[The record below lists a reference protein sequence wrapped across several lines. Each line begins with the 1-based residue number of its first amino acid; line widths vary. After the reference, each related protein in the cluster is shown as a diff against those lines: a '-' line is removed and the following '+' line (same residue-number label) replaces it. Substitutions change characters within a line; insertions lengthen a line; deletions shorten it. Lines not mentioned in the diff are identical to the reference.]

1 MTQSLRQEKNYAG
14 ASRRSGVQSKIT
26 IFITLPLLVAAAL
39 HQDIEHVIVLVDSAP
54 QVMALAIDGQK
65 DLVEVPLVPWLG
77 ASTLQLIRVVL
88 PKLQTSLADGFM
100 GDVDTAFAQ
109 QFLHVAVAQGE
120 AVVEP
125 DPMADNLAWKAVIF
139 VALAVGRRGHVW
151 LPILVCDWSCGE
163 ASWG

>member
-1 MTQSLRQEKNYAG
+1 LTQSLRQEKNYAG

-88 PKLQTSLADGFM
+88 PKLQTPLADG
-100 GDVDTAFAQ
+100 
-109 QFLHVAVAQGE
+109 
-120 AVVEP
+120 
-125 DPMADNLAWKAVIF
+125 W
-139 VALAVGRRGHVW
+139 
-151 LPILVCDWSCGE
+151 VCPTFYTLGSS
-163 ASWG
+163 AS